1 MAKLYKVRKKC
12 LICGGVF
19 YPKYAGS
26 LYCENCKNKK
36 SSPAPKPVKPKSVKK
51 VKVAKKT
58 ITKKPVT
65 KKAVKKVSKSTKKPT
80 KKIAK
85 TTKPKKTKSKK

>member
-26 LYCENCKNKK
+26 LYCEVCKNKK
-36 SSPAPKPVKPKSVKK
+36 STETKARAKPAAKKSYRKA
-51 VKVAKKT
+51 AKKT
-58 ITKKPVT
+58 AKKHARKAT
-65 KKAVKKVSKSTKKPT
+65 KKA
-80 KKIAK
+80 AR
-85 TTKPKKTKSKK
+85 KTKSRR